1 MDQALPPLNALRVFE
16 VAARTGSYADAAA
29 ELGITHGAVS
39 RHVAVLERW
48 LGQRLFAKDGR
59 RMVATPMAKVFAAE
73 VAHSF
78 ERVARA
84 AAACGRPD
92 TRRLLR
98 VSAPTTFAMRWLIPR
113 LDRFHARYP
122 DMEVVVTTV
131 STVQEDLR
139 GGVDIAIR
147 RANHRAHA
155 WPEHDIVPVLDDGDT
170 LIMSPGLF
178 ARSPV
183 LTLADVANH
192 PWLASE
198 TRAGDWADWL
208 AVAGLPPRPDHSR
221 RVFDHFFVTQR
232 AVEDGLGLGIGPL
245 PLLSIDVAAGRL
257 ITPLPDIRV
266 SRPGYVAVVPRHLGG
281 SAGAGAFVEWL
292 AGEGQSPHQA

>member
-1 MDQALPPLNALRVFE
+1 MTRALPPLNALRVFE

-39 RHVAVLERW
+39 RHIASLERW

-59 RMVATPMAKVFAAE
+59 RMVATPMAQVFAAE

-78 ERVARA
+78 DRVALA
-84 AAACGRPD
+84 AAAYGRPG

-98 VSAPTTFAMRWLIPR
+98 VSAPATFAMRWLIPR
-113 LDRFHARYP
+113 LDQFHAHYP
-122 DMEVVVTTV
+122 DTEVVVTTV

-147 RANHRAHA
+147 RASRGPNP
-155 WPEHDIVPVLDDGDT
+155 WPQHEVVPVLDEYDT
-170 LIMSPGLF
+170 LIMSPRLY
-178 ARSPV
+178 AQHPV
-183 LTLADVANH
+183 RTPDDIAAH
-192 PWLASE
+192 AWLASE

-208 AVAGLPPRPDHSR
+208 AAAGVALRADHSR

-232 AVEDGLGLGIGPL
+232 AIEDGLGIGIGPL
-245 PLLSIDVAAGRL
+245 PILAADVAAGRL
-257 ITPLPDIRV
+257 MTPLPDIRV
-266 SRPGYVAVVPRHLGG
+266 PRNGYVAVVPRHASGATW
-281 SAGAGAFVEWL
+281 AGTFVEWL
-292 AGEGQSPHQA
+292 AAEGRNTSVP